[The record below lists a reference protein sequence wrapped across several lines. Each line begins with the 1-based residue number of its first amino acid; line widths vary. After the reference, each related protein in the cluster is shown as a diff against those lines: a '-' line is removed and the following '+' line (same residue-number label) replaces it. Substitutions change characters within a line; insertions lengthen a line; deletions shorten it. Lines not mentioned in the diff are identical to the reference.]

1 MNAATGALA
10 PSQIAKMIDHALL
23 RPELT
28 SADVLDGCGLAARH
42 DVGTVCV
49 KPVDVAIAHDVLA
62 ATDVLVGT
70 VIAFPHGSVPGAM
83 KAAEAEHARENG
95 ARELDMVLNV
105 GRLRSG
111 EHHMVAAEIAAVVAA
126 AAGAT
131 VKVILETAYLT
142 DEEKIAAC
150 RLAEEAGAA
159 FVKTSTGFASS
170 GATLHDVKL
179 MRDAVSRSVE
189 VKAAGGVRSLD
200 TLLAMF
206 ALGATRFG
214 TSSTE
219 ALLREAELRKGD
231 DGLVPVPLAAA
242 VDTAAAGERGY

>member
-1 MNAATGALA
+1 M
-10 PSQIAKMIDHALL
+10 
-23 RPELT
+23 
-28 SADVLDGCGLAARH
+28 
-42 DVGTVCV
+42 
-49 KPVDVAIAHDVLA
+49 
-62 ATDVLVGT
+62 
-70 VIAFPHGSVPGAM
+70 
-83 KAAEAEHARENG
+83 
-95 ARELDMVLNV
+95 
-105 GRLRSG
+105 
-111 EHHMVAAEIAAVVAA
+111 
-126 AAGAT
+126 
-131 VKVILETAYLT
+131 ILETAYLT